1 MAQLPAGDRVGNQSE
16 RITLSHSSGKG
27 RAGYAPSSD
36 ESYSSKDGE
45 LALTKAAN
53 LRQYLG
59 PVRDQGDGDEA
70 IRTLEDL
77 FSALSRSCVIIEGL
91 GQPGHECVP
100 VFLGGKQACESGPP
114 ESKVGQSELQTGTA
128 VSGNGKERPSGRPSE
143 DIEIS

>member
-1 MAQLPAGDRVGNQSE
+1 MAQLPAGDLVGNQSE

-27 RAGYAPSSD
+27 RAGSAPSSG

-77 FSALSRSCVIIEGL
+77 FRRYPDHALSYKAL
-91 GQPGHECVP
+91 GSLVMNAYQC
-100 VFLGGKQACESGPP
+100 S
-114 ESKVGQSELQTGTA
+114 
-128 VSGNGKERPSGRPSE
+128 
-143 DIEIS
+143 

>member
-45 LALTKAAN
+45 PALTKAAN

-77 FSALSRSCVIIEGL
+77 FRRYPDRALSYKAL
-91 GQPGHECVP
+91 GSLVMNAYQC
-100 VFLGGKQACESGPP
+100 S
-114 ESKVGQSELQTGTA
+114 
-128 VSGNGKERPSGRPSE
+128 
-143 DIEIS
+143 